1 MSAKSSADK
10 EMGALFK
17 REMSKY
23 PKRGIKQQAVIF
35 HKDKNHQT
43 KKKMFKKISLSE
55 HLDSLKKCADGKLLM
70 EETFGSMA
78 SGMSHLPQEFVSG
91 QMQLPNWR
99 GGKQ

>member
-1 MSAKSSADK
+1 
-10 EMGALFK
+10 
-17 REMSKY
+17 
-23 PKRGIKQQAVIF
+23 
-35 HKDKNHQT
+35 
-43 KKKMFKKISLSE
+43 MFKKISLSE